1 MTATPI
7 ASMTTTVIRIILFS
21 LFISLLAGCQ
31 QGKVRAFSVKNLG
44 KSDIDLVTDAHIQ
57 ELNILGRQLMIKL
70 YKLNPNE
77 LSKAPPGTTVH
88 KRLFQLFSMPRII
101 RFAELGRPYGT
112 TAIPLA
118 FNPDY
123 RGDRVFALMA
133 GVAGMIHGSYNYQ
146 DEFFMLD
153 EIDQQKLYHC
163 ARNLES
169 IAWQINQRRNI
180 DGELL
185 LVSNSIDND
194 TGETNLSTERIFSK
208 MISLQDMM
216 ARILSDKNNRA
227 INKVFHGIAST
238 TLLPI

>member
-1 MTATPI
+1 MM
-7 ASMTTTVIRIILFS
+7 SIRIILFS
-21 LFISLLAGCQ
+21 LLISLLAGCLHE
-31 QGKVRAFSVKNLG
+31 KSRAFDIKNIG
-44 KSDIDLVTDAHIQ
+44 KSDIDMVTDAHLQ
-57 ELNILGRQLMIKL
+57 ELNILARQLLIKL
-70 YKLNPNE
+70 YKLNPHE
-77 LSKAPPGTTVH
+77 LTKAPTETTVD
-88 KRLFQLFSMPRII
+88 KRLGQLFSMPRTI
-101 RFAELGRPYGT
+101 RFAELGSPYGT

-118 FNPDY
+118 FDPDFN
-123 RGDRVFALMA
+123 GDRVFALMV
-133 GVAGMIHGSYNYQ
+133 GVAGMIHRSYNYQ

-169 IAWQINQRRNI
+169 VAWQLNQRR
-180 DGELL
+180 DHAGELL

-194 TGETNLSTERIFSK
+194 TGETNLSTERILSK

-216 ARILSDKNNRA
+216 ARILADKNNRA

>member
-1 MTATPI
+1 MATC
-7 ASMTTTVIRIILFS
+7 TRFILFS
-21 LFISLLAGCQ
+21 LLISLLAGCQ
-31 QGKVRAFSVKNLG
+31 QGKVRGFNLKNFG
-44 KSDIDLVTDAHIQ
+44 KSDIDLVTDAHLQ
-57 ELNILGRQLMIKL
+57 ELNILAKALVIKL
-70 YKLNPNE
+70 YKLNPRE
-77 LSKAPPGTTVH
+77 LAKAPTETTVD
-88 KRLFQLFSMPRII
+88 KRISQLFSMPRTV
-101 RFAELGRPYGT
+101 RFAELGAPYGT

-118 FNPDY
+118 FDPDFT
-123 RGDRVFALMA
+123 GDRVFALMA
-133 GVAGMIHGSYNYQ
+133 GIAGMIHRSYNFQ

-169 IAWQINQRRNI
+169 IAWQLNQRRDYN
-180 DGELL
+180 GELL

-194 TGETNLSTERIFSK
+194 TGETNLSTERILSK

-227 INKVFHGIAST
+227 INKVVHGIAST

>member
-1 MTATPI
+1 MSI
-7 ASMTTTVIRIILFS
+7 SIRIILFS
-21 LFISLLAGCQ
+21 LLISFLAGCQ
-31 QGKVRAFSVKNLG
+31 QGKVRAFNIKNFG
-44 KSDIDLVTDAHIQ
+44 KSDIDMVTDAHLQ
-57 ELNILGRQLMIKL
+57 ELNILARQLLIKL
-70 YKLNPNE
+70 YKLNPRE
-77 LSKAPPGTTVH
+77 LAKAPSETTVD
-88 KRLFQLFSMPRII
+88 KRLGQLFSMPRII
-101 RFAELGRPYGT
+101 RFAELGSPYGT

-118 FNPDY
+118 FDPDFN
-123 RGDRVFALMA
+123 GDRVFALMV
-133 GVAGMIHGSYNYQ
+133 GVAGMIHSSYNYQ

-169 IAWQINQRRNI
+169 IAWQLNQRRGN

-194 TGETNLSTERIFSK
+194 TGEINLSTERILSK

-227 INKVFHGIAST
+227 INKVVHGIAST